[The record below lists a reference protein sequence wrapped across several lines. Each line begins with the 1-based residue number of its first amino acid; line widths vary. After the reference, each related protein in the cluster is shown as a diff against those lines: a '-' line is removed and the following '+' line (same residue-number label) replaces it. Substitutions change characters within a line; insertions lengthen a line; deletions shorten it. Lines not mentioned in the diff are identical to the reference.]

1 MRIETNELES
11 FQTQLLAKDYKYARP
26 GIEHMPWGSMDMSVR
41 DPFGNR
47 LTFTSA
53 IST

>member
-1 MRIETNELES
+1 
-11 FQTQLLAKDYKYARP
+11 
-26 GIEHMPWGSMDMSVR
+26 MPWGSRDMSIR

-53 IST
+53 ISSR